1 MRTISYS
8 APAKVILS
16 GEHAVVYGKP
26 GLVSAIN
33 LRLKFSVW
41 KGEKKV
47 TEQAINHILSVV
59 KKFLVKESIK
69 FTDKN
74 FEYRVES
81 EIPIGRGL
89 GSSAAF
95 AVASTAALLK
105 YYSDREFSKEIINN
119 LAYSGEKYFHKN
131 PSGVDVSA
139 SCFGGLIFYR
149 KEFEFLKQISSLNFK
164 IPQKIENNLYLID
177 CGQPKES
184 TAEMVASVGKQYNTK
199 TLLTEE
205 ILSDI
210 EKTTK
215 RMTVSLIKDD
225 VEFFKKCLIDNQVYL
240 EMLGVV
246 SKSTKKLLEDL
257 SDLGVGK
264 ITGAGGLKTDS
275 GFILFYSNRK
285 KELEGFLKKNRLNY
299 YRFQQDFQGLI

>member
-1 MRTISYS
+1 MKIINASV
-8 APAKVILS
+8 PAKVILS
-16 GEHAVVYGKP
+16 GDHAVVYGKP

-41 KGEKKV
+41 ESKNKITDKAV
-47 TEQAINHILSVV
+47 NNIIDVV
-59 KKFLVKESIK
+59 KKFLAKEKIE
-69 FTDKN
+69 FTDKS
-74 FEYRVES
+74 FGYHIES

-95 AVASTAALLK
+95 AVATTAALLK
-105 YYSDREFSKEIINN
+105 YYSDQKFSKEIINN

-164 IPQKIENNLYLID
+164 IPKRIEDNLYLID
-177 CGQPKES
+177 SGQPYES

-205 ILSDI
+205 ILNDI

-225 VEFFKKCLIDNQVYL
+225 VEFFKKCLIDNEVYL

-246 SKSTKKLLEDL
+246 SKNTKKLFGDL
-257 SDLGVGK
+257 SSFGVGK
-264 ITGAGGLKTDS
+264 ITGAGGLKTGS
-275 GFILFYSNRK
+275 GFILFYGERK